1 MKQDDFDVP
10 EVFRRAM
17 EEAGWRGDQEEGGG
31 RRPPRRPLPPAARSP
46 RVNRL
51 ILLSIL
57 VLLFLF
63 SLGSIASFYTDFL
76 WFDHLGFRDMFVK
89 RLTIRVVVFAL
100 TFVVAVAVLLGNW
113 LLARRRAA
121 SETTPLTTNAL
132 RSDGMRTIIIG
143 AALLLAFLFAS
154 AAAGQWEEL
163 LLLRNAQG
171 FGVADPIFGRDVGF
185 YVFQLPVYEFFQGW
199 LLTLLFLTA
208 LGLLPIYAGS
218 NLLEIQRGAW
228 RPLQSG
234 GLRRHLAALL
244 GVLALVW
251 AGGYALDV
259 YRLLFSNRGVAYGAS
274 YVDLSAGLWALRLQA
289 AFALLTALALFYN
302 VVRPNVRLPL
312 LTGALWLVSGFFVGG
327 ALPGLLQ
334 RYVVEPNE
342 LSLETPYIEHNIT
355 FTRAAFGLDRIESIP
370 FGTVENL
377 SPSDLLEN
385 EDVLR
390 NVRLWDYRPLQQT
403 YQQLQGLRPYYA
415 IGEIDIDRYQID
427 GEQRQVMLAARE
439 LDKTRLPAP
448 SWVNRNLEFTHG
460 YGIIMN
466 PVNEVTAEGQPNFF
480 IKDLPP
486 QSRVP
491 SIQVTRPE
499 IYFGELTNDTIYVG
513 SAREE
518 FSYPSGEENVYT
530 NYEGTGGIVLDS
542 FLKRL
547 AFAMRQSDP
556 NVLLS
561 NDITETTRVQYRRQV
576 QERVHE
582 LTPFLLLDID
592 PYLVVNDAGR
602 LVWIQDAYTISDDY
616 PYSTPARLSPR
627 PSVTETLPNGATLP
641 LTTRPFN
648 YMRNSVKITIDA
660 YDGSVAYYVS
670 DTNDPILRSYAQA
683 FPGVFRPMAEM
694 PADLQT
700 HLRYPVDLFW
710 TQARQFLTYHMND
723 VRVFY
728 NKEDL
733 WQIPSEVVQST
744 TQEQEPYYVTLPL
757 PNQAEPEYLL
767 ILPFSPANKNNMIA
781 WMAARNDPGHYGELV
796 VYEMGRQTLVFGPLQ
811 VEGRIDQEPSI
822 SQQFTLWDQ
831 RGSSVVRGNLLV
843 LPINQSF
850 LYVEPVYLL
859 SEANALPELRRIVTA
874 SNTSVA
880 MAETLDRSL
889 RALAQAGIEEVII
902 DDAAPPDTTAPTPPF
917 VLATPPANP
926 VTLEELVAAANTHL
940 LAAEQAQRDGDW
952 ARYGQELAA
961 LRENLAQLAAL
972 TGE

>member
-576 QERVHE
+576 QERVRE

-641 LTTRPFN
+641 QTTRPFN

-694 PADLQT
+694 PADLQA

-902 DDAAPPDTTAPTPPF
+902 DDTAPPDTTAPTPPS

>member
-31 RRPPRRPLPPAARSP
+31 RRPPRRPLPPPARSP

-576 QERVHE
+576 QERVRE

-694 PADLQT
+694 PADLQA

-902 DDAAPPDTTAPTPPF
+902 DDTAPPDTTAPTPPS